1 MTDLTPE
8 EKQKL
13 DFKEDYRQWL
23 IENKKKT
30 EEEMARDRLTEKYVI
45 MKKIQKEMNKQENRM
60 KAAETITNSEE
71 EAMKADETVF
81 GRVSKS
87 VSGLFGRGG
96 GSKKKRKG
104 SAKKST
110 RRHKKKSGKKGKSN
124 KKKGSNKK
132 RRHTRR

>member
-1 MTDLTPE
+1 
-8 EKQKL
+8 
-13 DFKEDYRQWL
+13 
-23 IENKKKT
+23 
-30 EEEMARDRLTEKYVI
+30 
-45 MKKIQKEMNKQENRM
+45 MKKIQNRM
-60 KAAETITNSEE
+60 NDEANRLKAAETPSNRPNVNSEE

-96 GSKKKRKG
+96 GSKKERKG